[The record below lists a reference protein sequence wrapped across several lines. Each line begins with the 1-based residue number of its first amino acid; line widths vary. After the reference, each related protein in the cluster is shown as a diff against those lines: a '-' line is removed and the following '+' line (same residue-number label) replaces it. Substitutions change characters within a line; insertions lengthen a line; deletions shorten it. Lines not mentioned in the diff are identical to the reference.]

1 MKKIDLGFLNR
12 KQLIR
17 LIKGVKESD
26 VNIIAIQIVKATQ
39 KMSVVLKFINKK
51 DKERFDVEDYNLIQD
66 LKRLGGE

>member
-1 MKKIDLGFLNR
+1 LKKIDLGFLNR